1 MIKYLLSI
9 LLICF
14 SSCDSTDPDIDAI
27 RQQENQ
33 IKNHPT
39 WKYHDFGF
47 KQRKPE
53 LDHDAIVK
61 NIIEGDKIKSV
72 SDTIA
77 TSQIKNLTS
86 D

>member
-1 MIKYLLSI
+1 MRKYLFPI

-14 SSCDSTDPDIDAI
+14 SSCASTDQDIDAI

-39 WKYHDFGF
+39 WKHHDFGF
-47 KQRKPE
+47 KHRKPE
-53 LDHDAIVK
+53 LNQDEIVK

-72 SDTIA
+72 SDTI
-77 TSQIKNLTS
+77 TIFQIRNLTI

>member
-1 MIKYLLSI
+1 MRKYLLSI

-14 SSCDSTDPDIDAI
+14 SGCASTDPDIDAI

-53 LDHDAIVK
+53 LDYDAIVK
-61 NIIEGDKIKSV
+61 NIVEGDKIKSV

-77 TSQIKNLTS
+77 ISQIKNLTG

>member
-1 MIKYLLSI
+1 MRKYLLSI

-14 SSCDSTDPDIDAI
+14 SGCASTDPDIDAI

-77 TSQIKNLTS
+77 ISQIKNLTG

>member
-1 MIKYLLSI
+1 MRKYLFSI

-14 SSCDSTDPDIDAI
+14 SGCASTDQNIDAI

-39 WKYHDFGF
+39 WKNHDFGF

-53 LDHDAIVK
+53 LNQDAIVK

-72 SDTIA
+72 SDTI
-77 TSQIKNLTS
+77 TIFQIKNLTS

>member
-9 LLICF
+9 LLICI
-14 SSCDSTDPDIDAI
+14 SSCASTDPDIDAI

-77 TSQIKNLTS
+77 ISQIKNLTR